1 MKPPAADTDGSDA
14 GFERLRGSR
23 LHRFANPARF
33 MRIARLLQPWVLA
46 VTLPCL
52 LAGLYLGLVES
63 PIDYQQKD
71 SVRIMYV
78 HVPAA
83 WMAMF
88 GYSSL
93 AVASAVAL
101 IWKHPLAD
109 MAGKAIAPIGAG
121 FTIIALATGSLW
133 GKPTW
138 GAWWVWDARLTSVL
152 ILLFLYLGYIAI
164 WNAFD
169 HPQRAAKSAA
179 ILGLVG
185 VVNLPI
191 IKFSVDW
198 WNTLHQPAS
207 ISRFDT
213 PAVDPAMLQ
222 PLLLMAVA
230 FLGLFLW
237 LFLLRIRVEL
247 TERRVYALQSART
260 RGEQGLREQQA

>member
-1 MKPPAADTDGSDA
+1 MGRSAAETPQDTPQ
-14 GFERLRGSR
+14 FERLRGSR
-23 LHRFANPARF
+23 LHRLANPARF
-33 MRIARLLQPWVLA
+33 TRIARVAQPWILT

-52 LAGLYLGLVES
+52 LAGLYFGLFDS

-83 WMAMF
+83 WIAMF
-88 GYSSL
+88 GYSGL
-93 AVASAVAL
+93 AIASAVAL

-109 MAGKAIAPIGAG
+109 VAGKAMAPIGAG
-121 FTIIALATGSLW
+121 FTVIALVTGSLW

-138 GAWWVWDARLTSVL
+138 GTWWVWDARLTSVL
-152 ILLFLYLGYIAI
+152 VLLFLYLGYIAL

-169 HPQRAAKSAA
+169 QPQRAAKSAA
-179 ILGLVG
+179 ILALIG

-191 IKFSVDW
+191 VKFSVDW

-207 ISRFDT
+207 ISRLDA
-213 PAVDPAMLQ
+213 PAIDPAMLQ

-237 LFLLRIRVEL
+237 LTLLRIRVEL
-247 TERRVYALQSART
+247 AERRVAALQIARS
-260 RGEQGLREQQA
+260 RGEGRLRRQQA